1 MFDWIFDAVGWLI
14 AWIYSWSND
23 YSIAIGAMAVIVMI
37 VITPLT
43 LKSTRGMLEMQRL
56 QPELRRLQMEHKG
69 DRQAL
74 NEAMMKLYQ
83 EHKVNPLASC
93 LPILAQ
99 MPVFILMFRLLT
111 GLTYRPA
118 GSSEFEPRNL
128 DKASK
133 LYQSLAGE
141 TEMRSIGLDLAIRPI
156 EVMRDDF
163 ARGLIY
169 AGLVAGLALLY
180 FVQQRMV
187 ASRTVSPTMS
197 ASQQKLLQY
206 LPVAFAVF
214 QVILPTGLIVYYFVQ
229 ALVRIAQQAY
239 ITKRFYGADDS
250 IGRQAQ
256 QASAKAREMKDD
268 DAKKTKKAEKTGK
281 TEEFPSRRVTQPK
294 NKPASSHRPSAPRA
308 AGPPKRPKPP
318 QR

>member
-1 MFDWIFDAVGWLI
+1 MFDWLFNGVGWLI

-69 DRQAL
+69 DRQGL

-99 MPVFILMFRLLT
+99 MPVFIIMFRLLT
-111 GLTYRPA
+111 GLTNKPSGA
-118 GSSEFEPRNL
+118 TGFEPLHLDKSSE
-128 DKASK
+128 
-133 LYQSLAGE
+133 LYQSLAGK
-141 TEMRSIGLDLAIRPI
+141 TEMRSIGLDLAVHPI

-163 ARGLIY
+163 VRGLVY

-197 ASQQKLLQY
+197 ASQQKILQY

-214 QVILPTGLIVYYFVQ
+214 QVVLPTGLIVYYFVQ
-229 ALVRIAQQAY
+229 AVVRIGQQAY
-239 ITKRFYGADDS
+239 ITKRFYGGDDS

-268 DAKKTKKAEKTGK
+268 DTKKSKKAEKTGQN
-281 TEEFPSRRVTQPK
+281 EQFPSKRVTQPK
-294 NKPASSHRPSAPRA
+294 NKQTPPNRPSAPRND
-308 AGPPKRPKPP
+308 GPPKRPKPP